1 MINRVRMGSG
11 LRLAPHFLAVMLSLG
26 TIMVAGGARAESL
39 YDPTL
44 YRSLGTDRKAARIGD
59 VLTIQVVETSSATSS
74 ADTSTGRKAG
84 IDAEFSLS
92 RRPTTAA
99 SLDVE
104 GDFEGGGK
112 TQRSG
117 RLLAQMSVNVVEIA
131 PNGDLYVKGDQLL
144 TVNDE
149 QQKIHVKG
157 RVRPQDISPAN
168 VVLSTR
174 LAEAE
179 IIYVGEGELAGR
191 QRPAWWNRFLNW
203 LGF

>member
-1 MINRVRMGSG
+1 MIKRIRNEGCRG
-11 LRLAPHFLAVMLSLG
+11 LALIALVLGIASFAVQ
-26 TIMVAGGARAESL
+26 AESL
-39 YDPTL
+39 YDPSL

-74 ADTSTGRKAG
+74 ADTSTGRKTG

-92 RRPTTAA
+92 RRPTTSA

-117 RLLAQMSVNVVEIA
+117 RLLAQMSVNVVDIA

>member
-1 MINRVRMGSG
+1 MTLNAVLARVAAARVIG
-11 LRLAPHFLAVMLSLG
+11 LALALALAS
-26 TIMVAGGARAESL
+26 AGARAESL
-39 YDPTL
+39 YDPAL
-44 YRSLGTDRKAARIGD
+44 YRSLGTDRKAARVGD

-74 ADTSTGRKAG
+74 ADTSTGRKSS
-84 IDAEFSLS
+84 IDAEFRLS
-92 RRPTTAA
+92 RRPTTAGG
-99 SLDVE
+99 LEVD

-117 RLLAQMSVNVVEIA
+117 RLLAQMSVNVVDIA

-157 RVRPQDISPAN
+157 RVRPQDISPGN

-174 LAEAE
+174 LAQAE
-179 IIYVGEGELAGR
+179 IIYMGEGELAGR

>member
-1 MINRVRMGSG
+1 MTRVAVLLRGMAILALTLTAAGS
-11 LRLAPHFLAVMLSLG
+11 
-26 TIMVAGGARAESL
+26 RAESL
-39 YDPTL
+39 YDPGL

-59 VLTIQVVETSSATSS
+59 VLTIQVVETSSASS
-74 ADTSTGRKAG
+74 AADTSTGRKSS
-84 IDAEFSLS
+84 IDAEFRLT
-92 RRPTTAA
+92 RRPTTAGGLEVD
-99 SLDVE
+99 S
-104 GDFEGGGK
+104 DFEGGGK

-117 RLLAQMSVNVVEIA
+117 RLLAQMSVSVVDLA
-131 PNGDLYVKGDQLL
+131 PNGDLYVRGDQLL

-157 RVRPQDISPAN
+157 RVRPQDISPGN

-179 IIYVGEGELAGR
+179 IIYMGEGELAGR

>member
-1 MINRVRMGSG
+1 MTLNAVLARMAAARVIG
-11 LRLAPHFLAVMLSLG
+11 LALVLALA
-26 TIMVAGGARAESL
+26 TAGARAESL
-39 YDPTL
+39 YDPAL
-44 YRSLGTDRKAARIGD
+44 YRSLGTDRKAARVGD

-74 ADTSTGRKAG
+74 ADTSTGRKSS
-84 IDAEFSLS
+84 IDAEFRLS
-92 RRPTTAA
+92 RRPTTAGG
-99 SLDVE
+99 LEVD

-117 RLLAQMSVNVVEIA
+117 RLLAQMSVNVVDIA

-157 RVRPQDISPAN
+157 RVRPQDISPGN

-174 LAEAE
+174 LAQAE
-179 IIYVGEGELAGR
+179 IIYMGEGELAGR

>member
-1 MINRVRMGSG
+1 MKLMAVLPRLMG
-11 LRLAPHFLAVMLSLG
+11 LALTLVFAS
-26 TIMVAGGARAESL
+26 ANAQAESL

-59 VLTIQVVETSSATSS
+59 VLTVQVVETSSATSS
-74 ADTSTGRKAG
+74 ADTSTGRKSS
-84 IDAEFSLS
+84 IDAEFRLS
-92 RRPTTAA
+92 RRPTT
-99 SLDVE
+99 SGGLEVDS
-104 GDFEGGGK
+104 DFDGGGK

-117 RLLAQMSVNVVEIA
+117 RLLAQMSVNVVDIA

-149 QQKIHVKG
+149 QQKIHLKG
-157 RVRPQDISPAN
+157 RVRPQDISPGN

>member
-1 MINRVRMGSG
+1 MTLNTVLARMAAARAMG
-11 LRLAPHFLAVMLSLG
+11 LALVLALA
-26 TIMVAGGARAESL
+26 TAGARAESL
-39 YDPTL
+39 YDPAL
-44 YRSLGTDRKAARIGD
+44 YRSLGTDRKAARVGD

-74 ADTSTGRKAG
+74 ADTSTGRKSS
-84 IDAEFSLS
+84 IDAEFRLS
-92 RRPTTAA
+92 RRPTTAGGLEVD
-99 SLDVE
+99 S
-104 GDFEGGGK
+104 DFEGGGK

-117 RLLAQMSVNVVEIA
+117 RLLAQMSVNVVDIA

-157 RVRPQDISPAN
+157 RVRPQDISPGN

-174 LAEAE
+174 LAQAE
-179 IIYVGEGELAGR
+179 IIYMGEGELAGR

>member
-1 MINRVRMGSG
+1 MINRIRKGACRSLV
-11 LRLAPHFLAVMLSLG
+11 LVLLIVAP
-26 TIMVAGGARAESL
+26 AGAESL
-39 YDPTL
+39 YDPSL
-44 YRSLGTDRKAARIGD
+44 YRSLGTDRKAARVGD

-99 SLDVE
+99 SLDIE
-104 GDFEGGGK
+104 SDFDGGGK

-131 PNGDLYVKGDQLL
+131 PNGDLHVKGDQLL

-149 QQKIHVKG
+149 QQKIQVKG

-191 QRPAWWNRFLNW
+191 QRPAWWNRFLSW

>member
-1 MINRVRMGSG
+1 MTLNTVLARMAAARAMG
-11 LRLAPHFLAVMLSLG
+11 LALVLALA
-26 TIMVAGGARAESL
+26 TAGARAESL
-39 YDPTL
+39 YDPAL
-44 YRSLGTDRKAARIGD
+44 YRSLGTDRKAARVGD

-74 ADTSTGRKAG
+74 ADTSTGRKSS
-84 IDAEFSLS
+84 IDAEFRLS
-92 RRPTTAA
+92 RRPTTAGGLEVD
-99 SLDVE
+99 S
-104 GDFEGGGK
+104 DFEGGGK

-117 RLLAQMSVNVVEIA
+117 RLLAQMSVNVVDIA
-131 PNGDLYVKGDQLL
+131 SNGDLYVKGDQLL

-157 RVRPQDISPAN
+157 RVRPQDISPGN

-174 LAEAE
+174 LAQAE
-179 IIYVGEGELAGR
+179 IIYMGEGELAGR

>member
-1 MINRVRMGSG
+1 MKRVAALWHGAAI
-11 LRLAPHFLAVMLSLG
+11 LML
-26 TIMVAGGARAESL
+26 MAGAGAWAESL
-39 YDPTL
+39 YDPGL

-74 ADTSTGRKAG
+74 ADTSTGRKSS
-84 IDAEFSLS
+84 IDAEFRLS
-92 RRPTTAA
+92 RRPTTAGGLEID
-99 SLDVE
+99 S
-104 GDFEGGGK
+104 DFEGGGK

-117 RLLAQMSVNVVEIA
+117 RLLAQMSVSVVDLA
-131 PNGDLYVKGDQLL
+131 PNGDLYVKGDQFL

-157 RVRPQDISPAN
+157 RVRPQDISPGN

-179 IIYVGEGELAGR
+179 ITYVGEGELAGR

>member
-1 MINRVRMGSG
+1 
-11 LRLAPHFLAVMLSLG
+11 
-26 TIMVAGGARAESL
+26 
-39 YDPTL
+39 
-44 YRSLGTDRKAARIGD
+44 
-59 VLTIQVVETSSATSS
+59 
-74 ADTSTGRKAG
+74 
-84 IDAEFSLS
+84 
-92 RRPTTAA
+92 
-99 SLDVE
+99 
-104 GDFEGGGK
+104 
-112 TQRSG
+112 
-117 RLLAQMSVNVVEIA
+117 MSVNVVNIA

-157 RVRPQDISPAN
+157 RVRPQDISPGN

-179 IIYVGEGELAGR
+179 IIYMGEGELAGR

>member
-1 MINRVRMGSG
+1 MTTGIHRWGGRV
-11 LRLAPHFLAVMLSLG
+11 LVLAILAAS
-26 TIMVAGGARAESL
+26 AARVTAESL
-39 YDPTL
+39 YDPAL
-44 YRSLGTDRKAARIGD
+44 YRSLGTDRKAARVGD

-74 ADTSTGRKAG
+74 ADTTTGRKAG
-84 IDAEFSLS
+84 IDAEFSMS

-99 SLDVE
+99 RVDVE

-117 RLLAQMSVNVVEIA
+117 RLLAQMSVNVVDIA

-149 QQKIHVKG
+149 QQKIQVKG
-157 RVRPQDISPAN
+157 RVRAQDISPAN

-179 IIYVGEGELAGR
+179 IVYVGEGELAGR

>member
-1 MINRVRMGSG
+1 MTRVAVLLRGMAILALTLTAAGS
-11 LRLAPHFLAVMLSLG
+11 
-26 TIMVAGGARAESL
+26 RAESL
-39 YDPTL
+39 YDPGL

-59 VLTIQVVETSSATSS
+59 VLTIQVVETSSASS
-74 ADTSTGRKAG
+74 AADTSTGRKSS
-84 IDAEFSLS
+84 IDAEFRLS
-92 RRPTTAA
+92 RRPTTAGG
-99 SLDVE
+99 LE
-104 GDFEGGGK
+104 GDSDFEGSGM

-117 RLLAQMSVNVVEIA
+117 RLLAQMSVSVVDLA
-131 PNGDLYVKGDQLL
+131 PNGDLYVRGDQLL

-157 RVRPQDISPAN
+157 RVRPQDISPGN

-179 IIYVGEGELAGR
+179 IIYMGEGELAGR

>member
-1 MINRVRMGSG
+1 MIKRIRNEGCRG
-11 LRLAPHFLAVMLSLG
+11 LALIALVLGMASFAVQ
-26 TIMVAGGARAESL
+26 AESL
-39 YDPTL
+39 YDPSL

-74 ADTSTGRKAG
+74 ADTSTGRKTG

-92 RRPTTAA
+92 RRPTTSA
-99 SLDVE
+99 SLNVE

-117 RLLAQMSVNVVEIA
+117 RLLAQMSVNVVDIA

>member
-1 MINRVRMGSG
+1 MINRMRTGG
-11 LRLAPHFLAVMLSLG
+11 GRRLASSVLATAMTLGLVM
-26 TIMVAGGARAESL
+26 AQAGARAESL

-74 ADTSTGRKAG
+74 ADTSAGRKAG
-84 IDAEFSLS
+84 IDVEFSLS
-92 RRPTTAA
+92 RRPFTATN
-99 SLDVE
+99 LDVDS
-104 GDFEGGGK
+104 DFEGGGK

-117 RLLAQMSVNVVEIA
+117 RLLAQMSVNVVDIA

>member
-1 MINRVRMGSG
+1 MKLNAVLAWAAAMRAMG
-11 LRLAPHFLAVMLSLG
+11 LALILALA
-26 TIMVAGGARAESL
+26 TAGAQAESL
-39 YDPTL
+39 YDPAL

-74 ADTSTGRKAG
+74 ADTSTGRKSS
-84 IDAEFSLS
+84 IDAEFRLS
-92 RRPTTAA
+92 RRPTTAGG
-99 SLDVE
+99 LEVD

-117 RLLAQMSVNVVEIA
+117 RLLAQMSVNVVDIA
-131 PNGDLYVKGDQLL
+131 PNGDLYVQGDQLL

-157 RVRPQDISPAN
+157 RVRPQDISPGN

-174 LAEAE
+174 LAQSE
-179 IIYVGEGELAGR
+179 IIYMGEGELAGR

>member
-1 MINRVRMGSG
+1 MTLNAVLARMAAARVIG
-11 LRLAPHFLAVMLSLG
+11 LALVLAAA
-26 TIMVAGGARAESL
+26 TAGARAESL
-39 YDPTL
+39 YDPAL
-44 YRSLGTDRKAARIGD
+44 YRSLGTDRKAARVGD

-74 ADTSTGRKAG
+74 ADTSTGRKSS
-84 IDAEFSLS
+84 IDAEFRLS
-92 RRPTTAA
+92 RRPTTAGG
-99 SLDVE
+99 LEVD

-117 RLLAQMSVNVVEIA
+117 RLLAQMSVNVVDIA

-157 RVRPQDISPAN
+157 RVRPQDISPGN

-174 LAEAE
+174 LAQAE
-179 IIYVGEGELAGR
+179 IIYMGEGELAGR

>member
-1 MINRVRMGSG
+1 MKFNPVLARAMTPRAVG
-11 LRLAPHFLAVMLSLG
+11 LALVLALVTA
-26 TIMVAGGARAESL
+26 GARAESL
-39 YDPTL
+39 YDPAL

-74 ADTSTGRKAG
+74 ADTSTGRKSS
-84 IDAEFSLS
+84 IDAEFRLS
-92 RRPTTAA
+92 RRPTTVGGLEVD
-99 SLDVE
+99 S
-104 GDFEGGGK
+104 DFEGGGK

-117 RLLAQMSVNVVEIA
+117 RLLAQMSVNVVDIA

-157 RVRPQDISPAN
+157 RVRPQDISPGN

-174 LAEAE
+174 LAQAE
-179 IIYVGEGELAGR
+179 IIYMGEGELAGR

>member
-1 MINRVRMGSG
+1 MKFNPVLARAMTPRAVG
-11 LRLAPHFLAVMLSLG
+11 LALVLALVTA
-26 TIMVAGGARAESL
+26 GARAESL
-39 YDPTL
+39 YDPAL

-74 ADTSTGRKAG
+74 ADTSTGRKSS
-84 IDAEFSLS
+84 IDAEFRLS
-92 RRPTTAA
+92 RRPTTAGGLEVD
-99 SLDVE
+99 S
-104 GDFEGGGK
+104 DFEGGGK

-117 RLLAQMSVNVVEIA
+117 RLLAQMSVNVVDIA

-157 RVRPQDISPAN
+157 RVRPQDISPGN

-174 LAEAE
+174 LAQAE
-179 IIYVGEGELAGR
+179 IVYMGEGELAGR

>member
-1 MINRVRMGSG
+1 MKLTAILPRAKSLRAMG
-11 LRLAPHFLAVMLSLG
+11 LALALLS
-26 TIMVAGGARAESL
+26 ASASAQAESL
-39 YDPTL
+39 YDPAL

-59 VLTIQVVETSSATSS
+59 VLTIQVVETSSASSS
-74 ADTSTGRKAG
+74 ADTSTGRKSS
-84 IDAEFSLS
+84 IDAEFRLS
-92 RRPTTAA
+92 RRPTTAGGLEVD
-99 SLDVE
+99 S
-104 GDFEGGGK
+104 DFEGGGK

-117 RLLAQMSVNVVEIA
+117 RLLAQMSVNVINIA

-157 RVRPQDISPAN
+157 RVRPQDISPGN

>member
-1 MINRVRMGSG
+1 MIKRIRNEGCRG
-11 LRLAPHFLAVMLSLG
+11 LALIALVLGIASFAVQ
-26 TIMVAGGARAESL
+26 AESL
-39 YDPTL
+39 YDPSL

-59 VLTIQVVETSSATSS
+59 VLTIQVVEASSATSS
-74 ADTSTGRKAG
+74 ADTSTGRKTG

-92 RRPTTAA
+92 RRPTTSA

-117 RLLAQMSVNVVEIA
+117 RLLAQMSVNVVDIA

>member
-1 MINRVRMGSG
+1 MISSRISG
-11 LRLAPHFLAVMLSLG
+11 LRRRPVRV
-26 TIMVAGGARAESL
+26 IMAMTLIAAAAGSSAESL
-39 YDPTL
+39 YDPSL
-44 YRSLGTDRKAARIGD
+44 YRSLGTDRKASRIGD

-74 ADTSTGRKAG
+74 ADTSTGRRTG
-84 IDAEFSLS
+84 INAEFSLS
-92 RRPTTAA
+92 RQPTTAA
-99 SLDVE
+99 SLNVD

-117 RLLAQMSVNVVEIA
+117 RLLAQMSVSVVDIA
-131 PNGDLYVKGDQLL
+131 PNGDLYVRGDQLL

-168 VVLSTR
+168 VVISTR
-174 LAEAE
+174 LSEAE
-179 IIYVGEGELAGR
+179 IVYIGEGELAGR

>member
-1 MINRVRMGSG
+1 MIASRIPWRCRKPVSAA
-11 LRLAPHFLAVMLSLG
+11 LLAMALAVAVDG
-26 TIMVAGGARAESL
+26 AGAESL
-39 YDPTL
+39 YDPSL
-44 YRSLGTDRKAARIGD
+44 YRSLGTDRKASRVGD

-74 ADTSTGRKAG
+74 ADTSTGRRAA

-92 RRPTTAA
+92 RQPTTAA
-99 SLDVE
+99 SLNVD

-117 RLLAQMSVNVVEIA
+117 RLLAQMSVSVVDIA

-168 VVLSTR
+168 VVISTR
-174 LAEAE
+174 LSDAE

>member
-1 MINRVRMGSG
+1 MINR
-11 LRLAPHFLAVMLSLG
+11 LRTWG
-26 TIMVAGGARAESL
+26 AGGVVFAVLAMIAAGVSAESL
-39 YDPTL
+39 YDATL

-74 ADTSTGRKAG
+74 ADTTTGRKASV
-84 IDAEFSLS
+84 DAGFSLS
-92 RRPTTAA
+92 RHPTTSA
-99 SLDVE
+99 SLDVD
-104 GDFEGGGK
+104 GDFDGGGK

-117 RLLAQMSVNVVEIA
+117 RLLAQMSVNVVDIA
-131 PNGDLYVKGDQLL
+131 ANGDLYVNGDQLL

>member
-1 MINRVRMGSG
+1 MMPGFGFRFGVAPRVAACLALAWMLMIV
-11 LRLAPHFLAVMLSLG
+11 
-26 TIMVAGGARAESL
+26 GGPARAESL
-39 YDPTL
+39 FDPDL

-59 VLTIQVVETSSATSS
+59 VLTIQVVETSSASSS
-74 ADTSTGRKAG
+74 ADTSTGRKSSF
-84 IDAEFSLS
+84 DAEFRLS
-92 RRPTTAA
+92 RRPTT
-99 SLDVE
+99 SGGIDVDS
-104 GDFEGGGK
+104 DFDGGGK

-117 RLLAQMSVNVVEIA
+117 KLLAQMSVGVVGVA

-149 QQKIHVKG
+149 QQKIQVKG
-157 RVRPQDISPAN
+157 RVRPQDISPGN

-179 IIYVGEGELAGR
+179 IVYIGEGELAGR
-191 QRPAWWNRFLNW
+191 QRPSWWARFLNW

>member
-1 MINRVRMGSG
+1 MKFNPVLARAMTPRAVG
-11 LRLAPHFLAVMLSLG
+11 LALVLALVTA
-26 TIMVAGGARAESL
+26 GARAESL
-39 YDPTL
+39 YDPAL

-74 ADTSTGRKAG
+74 ADTSTGRKSS
-84 IDAEFSLS
+84 IDAEFRLS
-92 RRPTTAA
+92 RRPTTAGGLEVD
-99 SLDVE
+99 S
-104 GDFEGGGK
+104 DFEGGGK

-117 RLLAQMSVNVVEIA
+117 RLLAQMSVNVVDIA

-157 RVRPQDISPAN
+157 RVRPQDISPGN

-174 LAEAE
+174 LAQAE
-179 IIYVGEGELAGR
+179 IIYMGEGELAGR

>member
-1 MINRVRMGSG
+1 MGSG